1 MYRKH
6 QTEETKQKISNSLK
20 GRKRTFETRKKISES
35 ISRNHAAY
43 KDSGSFYWSDEYK
56 AKISKANKGHK
67 HSDQTKAK
75 CRAAALKYHHGNAVN
90 PLNEHQVP
98 IMPGRPDWLKDYI

>member
-6 QTEETKQKISNSLK
+6 QTEETKRKISNSLK
-20 GRKRTFETRKKISES
+20 GRKRPLSVRQNISKG
-35 ISRNHAAY
+35 HATN
-43 KDSGSFYWSDEYK
+43 KPSGQFYFTEEYRD
-56 AKISKANKGHK
+56 KISKANKGRK